1 MTMALT
7 FPTTPTL
14 GQIYIGDNSVT
25 YQWMGTY
32 WSSASPAIHGLS
44 ETVYEGGQADQ
55 TYNELTDNTIEGGGA

>member
-32 WSSASPAIHGLS
+32 WSSASPAIHGF
-44 ETVYEGGQADQ
+44 TQPVYEGGQADQ
-55 TYNELTDNTIEGGGA
+55 TYNELTDNTIERGGA